1 MTPEMRSDRTERLLS
16 GRLDELASTLER
28 PGAPAQP
35 AARLLELASV
45 ATRHAI
51 ELHLLSQERA
61 TAIWEAAARRHPV
74 LRTAA

>member
-1 MTPEMRSDRTERLLS
+1 MTPEMRSNRTERLLS
-16 GRLDELASTLER
+16 RRLDELGSTLER

-35 AARLLELASV
+35 TARLLELASL
-45 ATRHAI
+45 ATQHAV

-61 TAIWEAAARRHPV
+61 SAIWEAAASRHPV